1 MSIKEK
7 EVHKMTA
14 MYAKC
19 FANHSNCS
27 TFAAAGTS
35 MSILRILDTAIYA
48 VSVFVVWILGLLLGN
63 T

>member
-1 MSIKEK
+1 
-7 EVHKMTA
+7 MTA